1 MEINLEERLHSEQLW
16 LVWTD
21 GAWGGLMDV
30 MVVMDE
36 QRGGSVFCGTSYNG
50 LDPRDEAKKSPPQS
64 NRPPVREKQKHRIR
78 FSRYFAFLEQLEF
91 SLYI

>member
-36 QRGGSVFCGTSYNG
+36 QRGGPFS
-50 LDPRDEAKKSPPQS
+50 AA
-64 NRPPVREKQKHRIR
+64 PVIMV
-78 FSRYFAFLEQLEF
+78 
-91 SLYI
+91 

>member
-1 MEINLEERLHSEQLW
+1 MLSLTVSLKTKERERAVKRQSTTMEINLEERLHSEQLW

-36 QRGGSVFCGTSYNG
+36 QRGGPFS
-50 LDPRDEAKKSPPQS
+50 AA
-64 NRPPVREKQKHRIR
+64 PVIMV
-78 FSRYFAFLEQLEF
+78 
-91 SLYI
+91 